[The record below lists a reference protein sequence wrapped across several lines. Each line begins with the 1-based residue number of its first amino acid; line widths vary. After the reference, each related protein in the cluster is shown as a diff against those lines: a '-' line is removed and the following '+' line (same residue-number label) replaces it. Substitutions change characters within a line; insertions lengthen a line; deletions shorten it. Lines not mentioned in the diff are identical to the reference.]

1 MISMQSTNLATE
13 VRKLLPGGDCTGRGG
28 CGFATCDACAQ
39 AIAAGGPVN
48 LCPACDEE
56 AVAAIAQLT
65 GGELLPPRQEM
76 AFIKC
81 SGSAA
86 GKSRLK
92 VFASCD
98 EAVKSGF
105 APGECTYGCVGAG
118 SCAAACTF
126 DALHVLNGVATVDKE
141 KCNGCGA
148 CANA

>member
-1 MISMQSTNLATE
+1 MMSMQSMQTQ
-13 VRKLLPGGDCTGRGG
+13 VRKFLPGGDCTGRGG
-28 CGFATCDACAQ
+28 CGFASCDDCAK
-39 AIAAGGPVN
+39 AIAAGSPVN

-56 AVAAIAQLT
+56 AIAAIAQIT
-65 GGELLPPRQEM
+65 GGEILPPRCET

-86 GKSRLK
+86 GKTRLK
-92 VFASCD
+92 VFAACE

-126 DALHVLNGVATVDKE
+126 DALHVVNGVATVDKDR
-141 KCNGCGA
+141 KSTRLNSSH
-148 CANA
+148 